1 MSDSRPPAANYC
13 GLDIGGTKIELIA
26 CGDDLQVGY
35 RRRVAT
41 PTRNYDDFLRAVGHL
56 VKEAEDHLGTACQ
69 AVGIGLPGRLYPV
82 KLAALPPL
90 THKESEKL

>member
-1 MSDSRPPAANYC
+1 MPSSRRDTAAYC

-26 CGDDLQVGY
+26 CGDALQVGY

-41 PTRNYDDFLRAVGHL
+41 PTRNYDDFLRAVAHL

-69 AVGIGLPGRLYPV
+69 ACGTTP
-82 KLAALPPL
+82 AAA
-90 THKESEKL
+90 T